1 MFTRKEILEK
11 LKSILVD
18 MNPNDASKTEN
29 IGEDDKLLTGLGI
42 DSVSMLYMVIAVEE
56 TFGIEFDTDK
66 PFVTVGEVID
76 YIERKV
82 NEMVS

>member
-1 MFTRKEILEK
+1 MLTRKEILEK

-18 MNPNDASKTEN
+18 MNPNDAAKTEK

-82 NEMVS
+82 NEMAS

>member
-1 MFTRKEILEK
+1 MLTRKEILEK

-18 MNPNDASKTEN
+18 MNPNDAAKTEN
-29 IGEDDKLLTGLGI
+29 VGEDAKLLTELGI

-82 NEMVS
+82 NEMAS

>member
-1 MFTRKEILEK
+1 MLTRKEILEK

-18 MNPNDASKTEN
+18 MNPNYAAKTEK

-82 NEMVS
+82 NEMAS

>member
-1 MFTRKEILEK
+1 MLTRKEILEK

-18 MNPNDASKTEN
+18 MNPNYAAKTEN

-42 DSVSMLYMVIAVEE
+42 DSVSMLYIVIAVEE
-56 TFGIEFDTDK
+56 TFGIEFDTDN

-82 NEMVS
+82 NEMAS

>member
-1 MFTRKEILEK
+1 MLTRKEILEK
-11 LKSILVD
+11 LKSILID
-18 MNPNDASKTEN
+18 MNPNDAAKTEN

-82 NEMVS
+82 NEMAS

>member
-1 MFTRKEILEK
+1 MRKEILEK

-18 MNPNDASKTEN
+18 MNPNYAAKTEK

-82 NEMVS
+82 NEMAS

>member
-1 MFTRKEILEK
+1 MLTRKEILEK
-11 LKSILVD
+11 LKSILLD
-18 MNPNDASKTEN
+18 MNPNDAAKTEN

-82 NEMVS
+82 NEMAS

>member
-1 MFTRKEILEK
+1 MLTRKEILEK

>member
-1 MFTRKEILEK
+1 
-11 LKSILVD
+11 
-18 MNPNDASKTEN
+18 MNPNDAAKTEN

-82 NEMVS
+82 NEMAS

>member
-1 MFTRKEILEK
+1 MLTRKEILEK
-11 LKSILVD
+11 LKSILID
-18 MNPNDASKTEN
+18 MNPNDAAKTEN
-29 IGEDDKLLTGLGI
+29 VGEDDKLLTGLGI

-82 NEMVS
+82 NEMAS

>member
-1 MFTRKEILEK
+1 MLTRKEILEK

-76 YIERKV
+76 YIEHKV

>member
-1 MFTRKEILEK
+1 MLTRKEILEK

-18 MNPNDASKTEN
+18 MNPNNAAKTEN

-82 NEMVS
+82 NEMAS

>member
-1 MFTRKEILEK
+1 MLTRKKILEK
-11 LKSILVD
+11 LKSILID
-18 MNPNDASKTEN
+18 MNRNDAAKTEK

-82 NEMVS
+82 NEMAS

>member
-1 MFTRKEILEK
+1 
-11 LKSILVD
+11 
-18 MNPNDASKTEN
+18 MNPNDATKTEN
-29 IGEDDKLLTGLGI
+29 VGEDAKLLTELGI

-82 NEMVS
+82 NEMAS

>member
-1 MFTRKEILEK
+1 MLTRKEILEK

-18 MNPNDASKTEN
+18 MNPNCAAKTEN

-82 NEMVS
+82 NEMAS

>member
-1 MFTRKEILEK
+1 MLTRKEILEK
-11 LKSILVD
+11 LKSILID
-18 MNPNDASKTEN
+18 MNSNDAAKTEN
-29 IGEDDKLLTGLGI
+29 VGEDAKLLIELGI

-82 NEMVS
+82 NEMAS

>member
-1 MFTRKEILEK
+1 
-11 LKSILVD
+11 

-82 NEMVS
+82 NEMAS

>member
-1 MFTRKEILEK
+1 
-11 LKSILVD
+11 
-18 MNPNDASKTEN
+18 
-29 IGEDDKLLTGLGI
+29 
-42 DSVSMLYMVIAVEE
+42 MLYMVIAVEE

-82 NEMVS
+82 NEMAS

>member
-1 MFTRKEILEK
+1 MLTRKEILEK

-18 MNPNDASKTEN
+18 MNPNDAAKTEN

-82 NEMVS
+82 NEMAS

>member
-1 MFTRKEILEK
+1 MLTRKEILEK

-18 MNPNDASKTEN
+18 MNPNYAAKTEK

-42 DSVSMLYMVIAVEE
+42 DSVSMLYMVMAVEE

-82 NEMVS
+82 NEMAS

>member
-1 MFTRKEILEK
+1 MLTRKEILEK
-11 LKSILVD
+11 LKSILTD
-18 MNPNDASKTEN
+18 MNPNDAAKTEK
-29 IGEDDKLLTGLGI
+29 IGEDAKLLTELGI

-82 NEMVS
+82 NEMAS

>member
-1 MFTRKEILEK
+1 MLTRKEILEK

-18 MNPNDASKTEN
+18 MNPNYAAKTEN
-29 IGEDDKLLTGLGI
+29 IGEDAKLLTELGI

-82 NEMVS
+82 NEMAS

>member
-1 MFTRKEILEK
+1 MLTRKEILEK

-18 MNPNDASKTEN
+18 MNPNYAAKTEK
-29 IGEDDKLLTGLGI
+29 IGEDAKLLTELGI

-82 NEMVS
+82 NEMAS

>member
-1 MFTRKEILEK
+1 
-11 LKSILVD
+11 
-18 MNPNDASKTEN
+18 MNPNYAAKTEN

-82 NEMVS
+82 NEMAS

>member
-1 MFTRKEILEK
+1 MLTRKEILEK

-18 MNPNDASKTEN
+18 MNPNDAAKTEN

-56 TFGIEFDTDK
+56 TFGIEFDTDR

-82 NEMVS
+82 NEMAS

>member
-1 MFTRKEILEK
+1 MLTRKEILEK

-56 TFGIEFDTDK
+56 TFGIEFDKDK

-82 NEMVS
+82 NEMAS

>member
-1 MFTRKEILEK
+1 MLTRKEILEK

-42 DSVSMLYMVIAVEE
+42 DAVSMLYMVIAVEE

-82 NEMVS
+82 NEMAS

>member
-1 MFTRKEILEK
+1 MLMRKEILEK

-18 MNPNDASKTEN
+18 MNPNYAAKTEK

-82 NEMVS
+82 NEMAS

>member
-1 MFTRKEILEK
+1 MLTRKEILEK

-18 MNPNDASKTEN
+18 MNPNYADKTEN
-29 IGEDDKLLTGLGI
+29 IGEDAKLLTELGI

-82 NEMVS
+82 NEMAS

>member
-1 MFTRKEILEK
+1 MLTRKEILEK
-11 LKSILVD
+11 LKSILID
-18 MNPNDASKTEN
+18 MNPNGAAKTEN
-29 IGEDDKLLTGLGI
+29 VGEDAKLLTELGI

-56 TFGIEFDTDK
+56 TFGREFDTDK

-82 NEMVS
+82 NEMAS

>member
-1 MFTRKEILEK
+1 MLTRKEILEK

-18 MNPNDASKTEN
+18 MNPNYAAKTEK

-82 NEMVS
+82 NEIAS

>member
-1 MFTRKEILEK
+1 MLTRKEILEK
-11 LKSILVD
+11 LKSILID

-82 NEMVS
+82 NEMAS

>member
-1 MFTRKEILEK
+1 MLTRKEILEK

-82 NEMVS
+82 NEMAS

>member
-1 MFTRKEILEK
+1 MLTRKEILEK
-11 LKSILVD
+11 LKSILID
-18 MNPNDASKTEN
+18 MNPNDATKTEN
-29 IGEDDKLLTGLGI
+29 VGEDSKLLTELGI

-82 NEMVS
+82 NEMAS